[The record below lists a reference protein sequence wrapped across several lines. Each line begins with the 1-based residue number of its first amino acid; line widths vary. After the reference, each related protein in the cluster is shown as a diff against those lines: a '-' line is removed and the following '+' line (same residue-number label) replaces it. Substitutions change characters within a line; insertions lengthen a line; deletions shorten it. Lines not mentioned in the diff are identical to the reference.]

1 MVDLYAQHQRIQ
13 SEIQKAIYEVIN
25 SSAFING
32 NSVHNFSNNFAK
44 YLNVGHV
51 IGCGNGTDALQ
62 IALMAL
68 DLRPGDE
75 VILPTFNYVA
85 AAEVVALLNL
95 KPVFADVDPL
105 TFTISISDIKDK
117 ISERTKA
124 VIAVHLFG
132 QVCEMEDLLDICRA
146 NSLYLIEDA
155 AQSIG
160 AEYHFS
166 DGKKLKA
173 GTIGDIGTTSFF
185 PSKNLGCMGD
195 GGAIMTNNLDLA
207 ERIRM
212 ISNHGQKEKY
222 TFELVG
228 VNSRL
233 DSIQAAIL
241 DVKLNYFESNL
252 NARIKVADRYDEM
265 LKECNIQVPY
275 RMSNGIH
282 SFNQYTIK
290 LPRKRNALQGFL
302 RENEV
307 PTMVY
312 YPSPLHK
319 QPAYHRFQDN
329 AQTLRVSE
337 KLCKSVLSL
346 PIHPE
351 LDEEQQSFI
360 CEKLLVG
367 LEMIEA

>member
-32 NSVHNFSNNFAK
+32 DSVHNFSKNFAK
-44 YLNVGHV
+44 YINVGHV

-105 TFTISISDIKDK
+105 TFNISISDVKDK

-124 VIAVHLFG
+124 IIAVHLFG
-132 QVCEMEDLLDICRA
+132 QVCEMEDLLDVCQA

-166 DGKKLKA
+166 NGKVVKA
-173 GTIGDIGTTSFF
+173 GAIGDIGTTSFF
-185 PSKNLGCMGD
+185 PSKNLGGMGD
-195 GGAIMTNNLDLA
+195 GGAVITNNKELA
-207 ERIRM
+207 EKVRM
-212 ISNHGQKEKY
+212 LSNHGQKEKY
-222 TFELVG
+222 SFEMVG
-228 VNSRL
+228 MNSRL

-241 DVKLNYFESNL
+241 DVKLKYLDKNIKS
-252 NARIKVADRYDEM
+252 RIKVAERYDEM
-265 LKECNIQVPY
+265 LKESNIHLPY
-275 RMSNGIH
+275 RMSNGRH

-290 LPRKRNALQGFL
+290 VPKKRNFL
-302 RENEV
+302 KAFLKENDV
-307 PTMVY
+307 PTMIY

-319 QPAYHRFQDN
+319 QPAYKKFHENFQ
-329 AQTLRVSE
+329 ALRVSE

-346 PIHPE
+346 PVHPE

-367 LEMIEA
+367 LKRIEG